1 MRPSAGDRSRLNLAS
16 MSESRKYPGAEA
28 PRAIALVGMMGV
40 GKTTIGRRLAPRV
53 GLPFFDADAEIE
65 EAAGMS
71 VSDLFRLHG
80 EKSFREG
87 EARVIARLLE
97 GPPIVL
103 ATGGGALTT
112 PETRERIKKHALSIW
127 IKADTDT
134 IVRRATRRGT
144 RPLLKTGDPRETIE
158 RLMKE
163 RGDFYAAADIH
174 VDTQPGP
181 HINTVNLILETL
193 DRYWAKNAAG
203 APANGNDES

>member
-1 MRPSAGDRSRLNLAS
+1 
-16 MSESRKYPGAEA
+16 MSEPRKHTDDKARDASPPRAGADG
-28 PRAIALVGMMGV
+28 AIALVGMMGV
-40 GKTTIGRRLAPRV
+40 GKTTIGRRLAPRL

-65 EAAGMS
+65 QAAGMS

-97 GPPIVL
+97 GPPMVL

-112 PETRERIKKHALSIW
+112 PSTRELIKKHALSIW
-127 IKADTDT
+127 IKADMDT
-134 IVRRATRRGT
+134 ILRRATRRGT
-144 RPLLKTGDPRETIE
+144 RPLLKTGNPRETIE

-163 RGDFYAAADIH
+163 REAYYAAADIH

-181 HINTVNLILETL
+181 HINTVNLILDALEQ
-193 DRYWAKNAAG
+193 RRAYAAG
-203 APANGNDES
+203 SNPEDGNDVS